1 MRVHYQRVSS
11 LLQNTERQKVDEK
24 NYDLLLE
31 DKCSG
36 AVPFFERPSGMK
48 IKEMCDKGDL
58 TQISVLQI
66 DRLGRN
72 MLDILNTI
80 HYFSQRKVCVHFL
93 SQGLRTI
100 EEDGT
105 ENPIS
110 KMMISILGVVS
121 EMEKNLIRERQLEGI
136 KLAKIK
142 GIYKGRRSDT
152 KENPLKF
159 LSKPKNQKVIEY
171 LKKGYKGCEISK
183 IVGVN
188 PNTISKIKRVMGLMV
203 ELQPV

>member
-11 LLQNTERQKVDEK
+11 VLQNTDRQRIDESQF
-24 NYDLLLE
+24 DLLFE

-36 AVPFFERPSGMK
+36 TIPFFVRPSGSK
-48 IKEMCDKGDL
+48 IKELCDEGVL
-58 TQISVLQI
+58 TQVSVLQI

-80 HYFSQRKVCVHFL
+80 QYFSQKGVSIHFI
-93 SQGLRTI
+93 SQGLRTL
-100 EEDGT
+100 EDDGT

-121 EMEKNLIRERQLEGI
+121 EMEKNMISERRNEGI
-136 KLAKIK
+136 KIAKLK
-142 GIYKGRRSDT
+142 GVYKGRKSNT
-152 KENPLKF
+152 KEDPLKF
-159 LSKPKNQKVIEY
+159 LNKPKNQRVIEY
-171 LKKGYKGCEISK
+171 LKKGYRGSEISK

-188 PNTISKIKRVMGLMV
+188 PNTISKVKKVLKSV
-203 ELQPV
+203 VVN

>member
-36 AVPFFERPSGMK
+36 VVPFFDRPSGMK
-48 IKEMCDKGDL
+48 IKEMCDRGDL
-58 TQISVLQI
+58 KQVSVLQI

-142 GIYKGRRSDT
+142 GVYQGRKPDT
-152 KENPLKF
+152 KEDPLKF

-188 PNTISKIKRVMGLMV
+188 PNTISKVKRVAHMAGMTI
-203 ELQPV
+203 

>member
-11 LLQNTERQKVDEK
+11 VLQNTDRQRIDESQF
-24 NYDLLLE
+24 DLLLE

-36 AVPFFERPSGMK
+36 TTPFFERPSGSK
-48 IKEMCDKGDL
+48 IKELCDEGVL
-58 TQISVLQI
+58 TQVSVLQI

-80 HYFSQRKVCVHFL
+80 HYFSKKGVSIHFI
-93 SQGLRTI
+93 SQGLRTL
-100 EEDGT
+100 EDDGT

-121 EMEKNLIRERQLEGI
+121 EMEKNMISERRNEGI
-136 KLAKIK
+136 KLAKLK
-142 GIYKGRRSDT
+142 GVYKGRKSDT
-152 KENPLKF
+152 KEDPLKF
-159 LSKPKNQKVIEY
+159 LNKPKNQRVIEY
-171 LKKGYKGCEISK
+171 LKKGYRGSEISK

-188 PNTISKIKRVMGLMV
+188 PNTISKVKKVLKSVGV
-203 ELQPV
+203 N

>member
-11 LLQNTERQKVDEK
+11 VLQSTDRQRVDESQF
-24 NYDLLLE
+24 DLLLE

-36 AVPFFERPSGMK
+36 TIPFFDRPSGSK
-48 IKEMCDKGDL
+48 IKELCDEGVL
-58 TQISVLQI
+58 TQVSVLQI

-80 HYFSQRKVCVHFL
+80 HYFSKKGVSIHFI
-93 SQGLRTI
+93 SQGLRTL
-100 EEDGT
+100 EDDGT

-121 EMEKNLIRERQLEGI
+121 EMEKNMISERRNEGI
-136 KLAKIK
+136 KLDKLK
-142 GIYKGRRSDT
+142 GVYKGRKSDT
-152 KENPLKF
+152 KEDPLKF
-159 LSKPKNQKVIEY
+159 LNKPKNQRVIEY
-171 LKKGYKGCEISK
+171 LKKGYRGSEISK

-188 PNTISKIKRVMGLMV
+188 PNTISKVKKVLESVGV
-203 ELQPV
+203 N

>member
-1 MRVHYQRVSS
+1 M
-11 LLQNTERQKVDEK
+11 
-24 NYDLLLE
+24 E

-36 AVPFFERPSGMK
+36 SSPFFERPSGSK
-48 IKEMCDKGDL
+48 IKELCDEGVL
-58 TQISVLQI
+58 TQVSVLQI

-80 HYFSQRKVCVHFL
+80 QYFSQKGVSIHFI
-93 SQGLRTI
+93 SQGLRTL

-121 EMEKNLIRERQLEGI
+121 EMEKNMISERRNEGI
-136 KLAKIK
+136 KIAKLK
-142 GIYKGRRSDT
+142 GVYKGRRSDT
-152 KENPLKF
+152 TEDPLKF
-159 LSKPKNQKVIEY
+159 LNKPKNQRVIEY
-171 LKKGYKGCEISK
+171 LKKGYRGSEISK

-188 PNTISKIKRVMGLMV
+188 PNTISKVKKVLKSVGV
-203 ELQPV
+203 N

>member
-11 LLQNTERQKVDEK
+11 VLQSTDRQRIDESQF
-24 NYDLLLE
+24 DLLLE

-36 AVPFFERPSGMK
+36 TIPFFNRPSGSK
-48 IKEMCDKGDL
+48 IKELCDEGVL
-58 TQISVLQI
+58 TQVSVLQI

-80 HYFSQRKVCVHFL
+80 HYFSKKGVSIHFI
-93 SQGLRTI
+93 SQGLRTL
-100 EEDGT
+100 EDDGT

-121 EMEKNLIRERQLEGI
+121 EMEKNMISERRNEGI
-136 KLAKIK
+136 KLAKLK
-142 GIYKGRRSDT
+142 GVYKGRKSDT
-152 KENPLKF
+152 KEVPLKF
-159 LSKPKNQKVIEY
+159 LNKPKNQRVIEY
-171 LKKGYKGCEISK
+171 LKKGYRGSEISK

-188 PNTISKIKRVMGLMV
+188 PNTISKVKKVLESVGV
-203 ELQPV
+203 N

>member
-11 LLQNTERQKVDEK
+11 VLQSTDRQRIDESQF
-24 NYDLLLE
+24 DLLLE

-36 AVPFFERPSGMK
+36 TIPFFNRPSGSK
-48 IKEMCDKGDL
+48 IKELCDEGVL
-58 TQISVLQI
+58 TQVSVLQI

-80 HYFSQRKVCVHFL
+80 HYFSKKGVSIHFI
-93 SQGLRTI
+93 SQGLRTL
-100 EEDGT
+100 EDDGT

-121 EMEKNLIRERQLEGI
+121 EMEKNMISERRNEGI
-136 KLAKIK
+136 KLAKLK
-142 GIYKGRRSDT
+142 GVYKGRKSDT
-152 KENPLKF
+152 KEDTLKF
-159 LSKPKNQKVIEY
+159 LNKPKNQKVVDY
-171 LKKGYKGCEISK
+171 LKKGYRGSEISK

-188 PNTISKIKRVMGLMV
+188 PNTISKVKKVLESVGV
-203 ELQPV
+203 N

>member
-11 LLQNTERQKVDEK
+11 VLQNTDRQKIDK
-24 NYDLLLE
+24 SQYDLLLE

-36 AVPFFERPSGMK
+36 GIPFFERPSGMK
-48 IKEMCDKGDL
+48 IKELSEKGVI

-66 DRLGRN
+66 DRWTRCLGD
-72 MLDILNTI
+72 LINTI
-80 HYFSQRKVCVHFL
+80 TFFNSRGICIYFVN
-93 SQGLRTI
+93 QGLRTL

-110 KMMISILGVVS
+110 KMIISILGVVS

-136 KLAKIK
+136 KLAKLK
-142 GIYKGRRSDT
+142 GVYKGRKSDT
-152 KENPLKF
+152 KEDPLKF
-159 LSKPKNQKVIEY
+159 LNKPKNQRVIEY
-171 LKKGYKGCEISK
+171 LKKGYRGSEISK

-188 PNTISKIKRVMGLMV
+188 PNTISKVKKVLESVGV
-203 ELQPV
+203 N

>member
-11 LLQNTERQKVDEK
+11 VLQSTDRQRVDESQF
-24 NYDLLLE
+24 DLLLE

-36 AVPFFERPSGMK
+36 TIPFFDRPSGSK
-48 IKEMCDKGDL
+48 IKELCDEGVL
-58 TQISVLQI
+58 TQVSVLQI

-80 HYFSQRKVCVHFL
+80 HYFSKKGVSIHFI
-93 SQGLRTI
+93 SQGLRTL
-100 EEDGT
+100 EDDGT

-121 EMEKNLIRERQLEGI
+121 EMEKNMISERRNEGI
-136 KLAKIK
+136 KLAKLK
-142 GIYKGRRSDT
+142 GVYKGRKSDT
-152 KENPLKF
+152 KEDPLKF
-159 LSKPKNQKVIEY
+159 LNKPKNQRVIEY
-171 LKKGYKGCEISK
+171 LKKGYRGSEISK

-188 PNTISKIKRVMGLMV
+188 PNTISKVKKV
-203 ELQPV
+203 LQSVGVN

>member
-11 LLQNTERQKVDEK
+11 VLQSTDRQRIDESQF
-24 NYDLLLE
+24 DLLLE

-36 AVPFFERPSGMK
+36 TIPFFNRPSGSK
-48 IKEMCDKGDL
+48 IKELCDEGVL
-58 TQISVLQI
+58 TQVSVLQI

-80 HYFSQRKVCVHFL
+80 HYFSKKGVSIHFI
-93 SQGLRTI
+93 SQGLRTL
-100 EEDGT
+100 EDDGT

-121 EMEKNLIRERQLEGI
+121 EMEKNMISERRNEGI
-136 KLAKIK
+136 KLAKLK
-142 GIYKGRRSDT
+142 GVYKGRKSDT
-152 KENPLKF
+152 KEDPLKF
-159 LSKPKNQKVIEY
+159 LNKPKNQRVIEY
-171 LKKGYKGCEISK
+171 LKKGYRGSEISK

-188 PNTISKIKRVMGLMV
+188 PNTISKVKKVLESVGV
-203 ELQPV
+203 N

>member
-11 LLQNTERQKVDEK
+11 VLQSTDRQRIDESQF
-24 NYDLLLE
+24 DLLLE

-36 AVPFFERPSGMK
+36 TTPFFDRPSGSK
-48 IKEMCDKGDL
+48 IKELCDEGVL
-58 TQISVLQI
+58 TQVSVLQI

-80 HYFSQRKVCVHFL
+80 HYFSKKGVSIHFI
-93 SQGLRTI
+93 SQGLRTL
-100 EEDGT
+100 EDDGT

-121 EMEKNLIRERQLEGI
+121 EMEKNMISERRNEGI
-136 KLAKIK
+136 KLAKLK
-142 GIYKGRRSDT
+142 GVYKGRKSDT
-152 KENPLKF
+152 KEDPLKF
-159 LSKPKNQKVIEY
+159 LNKPKNQKVVDY
-171 LKKGYKGCEISK
+171 LKKGYRGSEISK

-188 PNTISKIKRVMGLMV
+188 PNTISKVKKVLRNNILLKL
-203 ELQPV
+203 

>member
-11 LLQNTERQKVDEK
+11 VLQSTDRQRIDESQF
-24 NYDLLLE
+24 DLLLE

-36 AVPFFERPSGMK
+36 TIPFFDRPSGSK
-48 IKEMCDKGDL
+48 IKELCDEGVL
-58 TQISVLQI
+58 TQVSVLQI

-80 HYFSQRKVCVHFL
+80 HYFSKKGVSIHFI
-93 SQGLRTI
+93 SQGLRTL
-100 EEDGT
+100 EDDGT

-121 EMEKNLIRERQLEGI
+121 EMEKNMISERRNEGI
-136 KLAKIK
+136 KLAKLK
-142 GIYKGRRSDT
+142 GVYKGRKSDT
-152 KENPLKF
+152 KEDTLKF
-159 LSKPKNQKVIEY
+159 LNKPKNQKVVDY
-171 LKKGYKGCEISK
+171 LKKGYRGSEISK

-188 PNTISKIKRVMGLMV
+188 PNTISKVKKVLESVGV
-203 ELQPV
+203 N

>member
-11 LLQNTERQKVDEK
+11 VLQNTDRQKIDESQF
-24 NYDLLLE
+24 DLLLE

-36 AVPFFERPSGMK
+36 TIPFFNRPSGSK
-48 IKEMCDKGDL
+48 IKELCDEGVL
-58 TQISVLQI
+58 TQVSVLQI

-80 HYFSQRKVCVHFL
+80 HYFSKKGLSIHFL
-93 SQGLRTI
+93 SQGLRTL
-100 EEDGT
+100 EDDGT

-121 EMEKNLIRERQLEGI
+121 EMEKNMISERRNEGI
-136 KLAKIK
+136 KLAKLK
-142 GIYKGRRSDT
+142 GVYKGRKSDT
-152 KENPLKF
+152 KEDPLKF
-159 LSKPKNQKVIEY
+159 LNKPKNQKVVDY
-171 LKKGYKGCEISK
+171 LKKGYRGSEISK

-188 PNTISKIKRVMGLMV
+188 PNTISKVKKV
-203 ELQPV
+203 LQSVGVN

>member
-11 LLQNTERQKVDEK
+11 VLQSTDRQRIDESQF
-24 NYDLLLE
+24 DLLLE

-36 AVPFFERPSGMK
+36 TIPFFDRPSGSK
-48 IKEMCDKGDL
+48 IKELCDDGVL
-58 TQISVLQI
+58 TQVSVLQI

-80 HYFSQRKVCVHFL
+80 HYFSKKGVSIHFI
-93 SQGLRTI
+93 SQGLRTL
-100 EEDGT
+100 EDDGT

-121 EMEKNLIRERQLEGI
+121 EMEKNMISERRNEGI
-136 KLAKIK
+136 KLAKLK
-142 GIYKGRRSDT
+142 GVYKGRKSDT
-152 KENPLKF
+152 KEDTLKF
-159 LSKPKNQKVIEY
+159 LNKPKNQKVVDY
-171 LKKGYKGCEISK
+171 LKKGYRGSEISK

-188 PNTISKIKRVMGLMV
+188 PNTISKVKKVLESVGV
-203 ELQPV
+203 N

>member
-36 AVPFFERPSGMK
+36 TTPFFERPSGMK
-48 IKEMCDKGDL
+48 IKEMCDRGDL
-58 TQISVLQI
+58 KQVSVLQI

-142 GIYKGRRSDT
+142 GVYKGRKSDT
-152 KENPLKF
+152 KEDPLKF
-159 LSKPKNQKVIEY
+159 LSKPKNQKVMEY

-183 IVGVN
+183 IVDVN
-188 PNTISKIKRVMGLMV
+188 PNTISKVKRVANKAGMTI
-203 ELQPV
+203 

>member
-1 MRVHYQRVSS
+1 MRVHYIRCSTLGQH
-11 LLQNTERQKVDEK
+11 TYRQEI
-24 NYDLLLE
+24 NESQYDLLLE

-36 AVPFFERPSGMK
+36 TIPFFQRPSGSR
-48 IKEMCDKGDL
+48 IKELSEKGEI

-80 HYFSQRKVCVHFL
+80 QYFSSKGVSIHFI
-93 SQGLRTI
+93 SQGLRTL

-121 EMEKNLIRERQLEGI
+121 EMEKNMISERRNEGI
-136 KLAKIK
+136 KLAKLR
-142 GIYKGRRSDT
+142 GVYKGRKSDT
-152 KENPLKF
+152 KEDTLKF
-159 LSKPKNQKVIEY
+159 LSKPKNQKVVEY
-171 LKKGYKGCEISK
+171 LKKGYKGSEIAK

-188 PNTISKIKRVMGLMV
+188 PNTISKVKRVLKTSV
-203 ELQPV
+203 VN

>member
-11 LLQNTERQKVDEK
+11 VLQSTDRQRIDESQF
-24 NYDLLLE
+24 DLLLE

-36 AVPFFERPSGMK
+36 TIPFFNRPSGSK
-48 IKEMCDKGDL
+48 IKELCDEGVL
-58 TQISVLQI
+58 TQVSVLQI

-80 HYFSQRKVCVHFL
+80 HYFSKKGVSIHFI
-93 SQGLRTI
+93 SQGLRTL
-100 EEDGT
+100 EDDGT

-121 EMEKNLIRERQLEGI
+121 EMEKNMISERRNEGI
-136 KLAKIK
+136 KLAKLK
-142 GIYKGRRSDT
+142 GVYKGRKSDT
-152 KENPLKF
+152 KEDPLKF
-159 LSKPKNQKVIEY
+159 LNKPKNQKVVDY
-171 LKKGYKGCEISK
+171 LKKGYRGSEISK

-188 PNTISKIKRVMGLMV
+188 PNTISKVKKVLESVGV
-203 ELQPV
+203 N

>member
-11 LLQNTERQKVDEK
+11 VLQSTDRQRIDESQF
-24 NYDLLLE
+24 DLLLE

-36 AVPFFERPSGMK
+36 TTPFFDRPSGSK
-48 IKEMCDKGDL
+48 IKELCDEGVL
-58 TQISVLQI
+58 TQVSVLQI

-80 HYFSQRKVCVHFL
+80 HYFSKNGVSIHFI
-93 SQGLRTI
+93 SQGLRTL
-100 EEDGT
+100 EDDGT

-121 EMEKNLIRERQLEGI
+121 EMEKNMISERRNEGI
-136 KLAKIK
+136 KLAKLK
-142 GIYKGRRSDT
+142 GVYKGRKSDT
-152 KENPLKF
+152 KEDPLKF
-159 LSKPKNQKVIEY
+159 LNKPKNQKVVDY
-171 LKKGYKGCEISK
+171 LKKGYRGSEISK

-188 PNTISKIKRVMGLMV
+188 PNTISKVKKVLKEVGV
-203 ELQPV
+203 S

>member
-36 AVPFFERPSGMK
+36 AVPFFDRPSGMK

-58 TQISVLQI
+58 TQISVVQI
-66 DRLGRN
+66 DRMGRQ
-72 MLDILNTI
+72 LSDILSTI
-80 HYFSQRKVCVHFL
+80 QYFSERGVCIHFL

-100 EEDGT
+100 EEDGK

-110 KMMISILGVVS
+110 KMIISILGVVA

-142 GIYKGRRSDT
+142 GVYKGRKSDT
-152 KENPLKF
+152 KEDPLKF
-159 LSKPKNQKVIEY
+159 LSKSKNQKVLEY
-171 LKKGYKGCEISK
+171 LKKGYKGCEIAK

-188 PNTISKIKRVMGLMV
+188 PNTISKVKQVALRVGS
-203 ELQPV
+203 QPV

>member
-1 MRVHYQRVSS
+1 M
-11 LLQNTERQKVDEK
+11 
-24 NYDLLLE
+24 E

-36 AVPFFERPSGMK
+36 SIPFFERPSGSK
-48 IKEMCDKGDL
+48 IKELCDEGVL
-58 TQISVLQI
+58 TQVSVLQI

-80 HYFSQRKVCVHFL
+80 QYFSQKGVSIHFI
-93 SQGLRTI
+93 SQGLRTL

-121 EMEKNLIRERQLEGI
+121 EMEKNMISERRNEGI
-136 KLAKIK
+136 KIAKLK
-142 GIYKGRRSDT
+142 GVYKGRQSDT
-152 KENPLKF
+152 KEDPLKF
-159 LSKPKNQKVIEY
+159 LNKPKNQRVIEY
-171 LKKGYKGCEISK
+171 LKKGYRGSEISK

-188 PNTISKIKRVMGLMV
+188 PNTISKVKKVLKSVSGN
-203 ELQPV
+203 

>member
-11 LLQNTERQKVDEK
+11 VLQNTERQRIDVSQF
-24 NYDLLLE
+24 DLMLE

-36 AVPFFERPSGMK
+36 TIPFFDRPSGRK
-48 IKEMCDKGDL
+48 IKELCEEGVL
-58 TQISVLQI
+58 TQLSVLQI

-80 HYFSQRKVCVHFL
+80 QYFSSNGVSIHFI
-93 SQGLRTI
+93 SQGLRTL
-100 EEDGT
+100 EDDGT

-121 EMEKNLIRERQLEGI
+121 EMEKNMISERRSEGI
-136 KLAKIK
+136 KLAKLR
-142 GIYKGRRSDT
+142 GVYKGRKSDT
-152 KENPLKF
+152 KEDTLKF
-159 LSKPKNQKVIEY
+159 LTKPKNQKVVEY
-171 LKKGYKGCEISK
+171 LKKGYKGSEIAK

-188 PNTISKIKRVMGLMV
+188 PNTISKVKKVLRTTI
-203 ELQPV
+203 QN

>member
-11 LLQNTERQKVDEK
+11 VLQNTDRQKIDESQF
-24 NYDLLLE
+24 DLLLE

-36 AVPFFERPSGMK
+36 TIPFFNRPSGSK
-48 IKEMCDKGDL
+48 IKELCDEGVL
-58 TQISVLQI
+58 TQVSVLQI

-80 HYFSQRKVCVHFL
+80 HYFSKKGVSIHFL
-93 SQGLRTI
+93 SQGLRTL
-100 EEDGT
+100 EDDGT

-121 EMEKNLIRERQLEGI
+121 EMEKNMISERRNEGI
-136 KLAKIK
+136 KLAKLK
-142 GIYKGRRSDT
+142 GVYKGRKSDT
-152 KENPLKF
+152 KEDPLKF
-159 LSKPKNQKVIEY
+159 LNKPKNQKVVDY
-171 LKKGYKGCEISK
+171 LKKGYRGSEISK

-188 PNTISKIKRVMGLMV
+188 PNTISKVKKV
-203 ELQPV
+203 LQSVGVN

>member
-11 LLQNTERQKVDEK
+11 VLQNTDRQKIDESQF
-24 NYDLLLE
+24 DLLLE

-36 AVPFFERPSGMK
+36 TIPFFDRPSGSK
-48 IKEMCDKGDL
+48 IKELCDEGVL
-58 TQISVLQI
+58 TQVSVLQI

-80 HYFSQRKVCVHFL
+80 HYFSKKGVSIHFI
-93 SQGLRTI
+93 SQGLRTL
-100 EEDGT
+100 EDDGT

-121 EMEKNLIRERQLEGI
+121 EMEKNMISERRNEGI
-136 KLAKIK
+136 KIAKLK
-142 GIYKGRRSDT
+142 GVYKGRKSDT
-152 KENPLKF
+152 KEDPLKF
-159 LSKPKNQKVIEY
+159 LNKPKNQKVVDY
-171 LKKGYKGCEISK
+171 LKKGYRGSEISI

-188 PNTISKIKRVMGLMV
+188 PNTISNIKRVLSSVNGN
-203 ELQPV
+203 

>member
-11 LLQNTERQKVDEK
+11 VLQSTDRQRIDESQF
-24 NYDLLLE
+24 DLLLE

-36 AVPFFERPSGMK
+36 TIPFFDRPSGSK
-48 IKEMCDKGDL
+48 IKELCDEGVL
-58 TQISVLQI
+58 TQVSVLQI

-80 HYFSQRKVCVHFL
+80 HYFSKKGVSIHFI
-93 SQGLRTI
+93 SQGLRTL
-100 EEDGT
+100 EDDGT

-121 EMEKNLIRERQLEGI
+121 EMEKNMISERRNEGI
-136 KLAKIK
+136 KLAKLK
-142 GIYKGRRSDT
+142 GVYKGRKSDT
-152 KENPLKF
+152 KEDTLKF
-159 LSKPKNQKVIEY
+159 LNKPKNQKVVDY
-171 LKKGYKGCEISK
+171 LKKGYRGSEISK

-188 PNTISKIKRVMGLMV
+188 PNTISKVKKV
-203 ELQPV
+203 LQSVGVN

>member
-11 LLQNTERQKVDEK
+11 VLQSTDRQRIDESQF
-24 NYDLLLE
+24 DLLLE

-36 AVPFFERPSGMK
+36 TIPFFDRPSGSK
-48 IKEMCDKGDL
+48 IKELCDEGVL
-58 TQISVLQI
+58 TQVSVLQI

-80 HYFSQRKVCVHFL
+80 HYFSKKGVSIHFI
-93 SQGLRTI
+93 SQGLRTL
-100 EEDGT
+100 EDDGT

-121 EMEKNLIRERQLEGI
+121 EMEKNMISERRNEGI
-136 KLAKIK
+136 KLAKLK
-142 GIYKGRRSDT
+142 GVYKGRKSDT
-152 KENPLKF
+152 KEDTLKF
-159 LSKPKNQKVIEY
+159 LNKPKNQRVIEY
-171 LKKGYKGCEISK
+171 LKKGYRGSEISK

-188 PNTISKIKRVMGLMV
+188 PNTISKVKKVLESVGV
-203 ELQPV
+203 N